1 METIILDFGIDISK
15 FKLVAAVSGES
26 EQLYIV
32 VVGEDSESH
41 YGYVFQC
48 QVDGSLVRTLDLST
62 IFSADTLTSIQPGKS
77 FDIQYDSNLG

>member
-1 METIILDFGIDISK
+1 METIVLDFGIDISK

-41 YGYVFQC
+41 
-48 QVDGSLVRTLDLST
+48 
-62 IFSADTLTSIQPGKS
+62 
-77 FDIQYDSNLG
+77 

>member
-41 YGYVFQC
+41 YGYVF
-48 QVDGSLVRTLDLST
+48 
-62 IFSADTLTSIQPGKS
+62 
-77 FDIQYDSNLG
+77 